1 MEKNTLEDLFRTMKA
16 TLTLSNAASLTI
28 GVDYEGTRVSIT
40 MFHQDSQD
48 NL

>member
-1 MEKNTLEDLFRTMKA
+1 MEKNTTEELFQAMKA

-28 GVDYEGTRVSIT
+28 GVDYEDTRVSIT
-40 MFHQDSQD
+40 MFHRDSKD